1 MNMECILKL
10 FLKSA
15 VAFFFLFFLHGTSIG
30 NGHQGISYNSYID
43 ETKPIINMATA
54 LGIFYVQTPNNY
66 IIDPF
71 GNIIEPKVYK
81 GNKVIINNRK
91 QLSVSKLPHLNYQA
105 AMEFK
110 NIFV

>member
-1 MNMECILKL
+1 MVQLGTSGSIAYNSKIDEPKLKL
-10 FLKSA
+10 
-15 VAFFFLFFLHGTSIG
+15 
-30 NGHQGISYNSYID
+30 
-43 ETKPIINMATA
+43 NMATA
-54 LGIFYVQTPNNY
+54 LGIYYVQIPNNF

-71 GNIIEPKVYK
+71 GNVIEPKVYK
-81 GNKVIINNRK
+81 GNKVIIQNRK